1 MAGRPAGE
9 EAVRKIFVRLK
20 WWKAVD
26 WWELEL
32 PHLICKV
39 IGHKTPPKRKF
50 KGELLCPRCSAQ
62 VGRWR

>member
-1 MAGRPAGE
+1 MRWLL
-9 EAVRKIFVRLK
+9 VRLK

-39 IGHKTPPKRKF
+39 IGHKSPAQKKF
-50 KGELLCPRCSAQ
+50 KGELLCPRCNTQ